1 MNIAIIP
8 ARGKSKRIKNKNSKL
23 FFGKPII
30 TYAIELA
37 LKSKIFEEVVVT
49 SNDEKIIK
57 ISKKYGAK
65 VLRRPDH
72 LSKNS
77 VPIID
82 VVSHA
87 IKKINKLNTE
97 PSKVCCIFPIS
108 PMITKKILLK
118 SLKVLNRKK
127 FNYVFPVTKYTNSNQ
142 NKLFVSND
150 KITKDKKNSRTFFD
164 AGQFYWGTVKA
175 WKKKFD
181 IFGDKSGII
190 HLSSKKFVDVNNST
204 DWKILEKIIKNEKK
218 RKNI

>member
-87 IKKINKLNTE
+87 IKKINKLIEKKDLQAIKKFYPKFQSELMRIAKTGVVKRENA
-97 PSKVCCIFPIS
+97 SRKIARIS
-108 PMITKKILLK
+108 KKI
-118 SLKVLNRKK
+118 KK
-127 FNYVFPVTKYTNSNQ
+127 I
-142 NKLFVSND
+142 NK
-150 KITKDKKNSRTFFD
+150 
-164 AGQFYWGTVKA
+164 
-175 WKKKFD
+175 
-181 IFGDKSGII
+181 
-190 HLSSKKFVDVNNST
+190 
-204 DWKILEKIIKNEKK
+204 
-218 RKNI
+218 

>member
-37 LKSKIFEEVVVT
+37 LKSKIFEEVIVT

-65 VLRRPDH
+65 ALRRPDH

-108 PMITKKILLK
+108 PMITKNFIK

-127 FNYVFPVTKYTNSNQ
+127 LNYVFQLQNIQILTKMNY
-142 NKLFVSND
+142 L
-150 KITKDKKNSRTFFD
+150 
-164 AGQFYWGTVKA
+164 
-175 WKKKFD
+175 
-181 IFGDKSGII
+181 
-190 HLSSKKFVDVNNST
+190 
-204 DWKILEKIIKNEKK
+204 IK
-218 RKNI
+218 

>member
-1 MNIAIIP
+1 MRCTLDRIYSSLGQGKFFWFDYYCYWCRDPRYDSVCNHGKTRLRQHGSIKC
-8 ARGKSKRIKNKNSKL
+8 ARITNYQHFAWSWPSMASGKFS
-23 FFGKPII
+23 
-30 TYAIELA
+30 
-37 LKSKIFEEVVVT
+37 
-49 SNDEKIIK
+49 DERRA
-57 ISKKYGAK
+57 SASDRS
-65 VLRRPDH
+65 LR
-72 LSKNS
+72 L
-77 VPIID
+77 
-82 VVSHA
+82 
-87 IKKINKLNTE
+87 T
-97 PSKVCCIFPIS
+97 VCCIFPIS